1 MIRPFFDEKRRTKSS
16 FFFSKAAKSC
26 AGEKK
31 DTETFLKCHQM
42 GPDGGK
48 DSSGNSSSSGSC
60 TKFSP
65 SNEDTPLLLAVAL
78 TYPTPTSA
86 HDFALLLCTAQLP

>member
-1 MIRPFFDEKRRTKSS
+1 MIRPFFAEKRRTKSS
-16 FFFSKAAKSC
+16 FFFSQKLQNHAPV
-26 AGEKK
+26 KK
-31 DTETFLKCHQM
+31 KTPKLFLKCHQM
-42 GPDGGK
+42 GLDGGK
-48 DSSGNSSSSGSC
+48 DSSGSSSSGSC

-86 HDFALLLCTAQLP
+86 PDSALLLCTAQLP